1 MKVDSS
7 SCVFSPKSIL
17 KSEIAAANKGALKE
31 RPRECL
37 EELQAQVVKR
47 AEEKKMALNKL
58 PVSPRENKENTSK
71 NSNDPKLMK
80 THQSA

>member
-1 MKVDSS
+1 MMKVDSS

-17 KSEIAAANKGALKE
+17 KREAAAKKNTLKE

-47 AEEKKMALNKL
+47 AEEKKMVLNKQA
-58 PVSPRENKENTSK
+58 VSPRENKENTSK
-71 NSNDPKLMK
+71 NSNDPNLTKK
-80 THQSA
+80 HQTA

>member
-1 MKVDSS
+1 MMKVDSS

-17 KSEIAAANKGALKE
+17 KREAAANKNALKE

-47 AEEKKMALNKL
+47 AEEKKIALNKQA
-58 PVSPRENKENTSK
+58 VSPRENKENTSK